1 MTFYNI
7 PKEDRLAICQ
17 NVESET
23 GIPDFAVEKDW
34 WVVQTLKII
43 FEMEI
48 AEHLVFKGGTSLSK
62 AWKLIERFS
71 EDIDLAVDRRFFGYS
86 GELSKKQLTKL
97 RKETSSYI
105 SGEFYPK
112 LQERFKKNGFK
123 GVGFNIIPAESS
135 DQDPRI
141 IEIYYPYVT
150 KSPGYIQQKR
160 RVNSNRDR
168 QISSACGK
176 AHY

>member
-1 MTFYNI
+1 MDKTTFYNI
-7 PKEDRLAICQ
+7 PQEERLAICQ
-17 NVESET
+17 NVENRT

-34 WVVQTLKII
+34 WVVQALKII

-62 AWKLIERFS
+62 GWQMIERFS
-71 EDIDLAVDRRFFGYS
+71 EDIDLAVDRKFLGYS
-86 GELSKKQLTKL
+86 GKLSKKQLTKL

-105 SGEFYPK
+105 SGKFYPE

-123 GVGFNIIPAESS
+123 DVDFNIIPAESS

-141 IEIYYPYVT
+141 IEIYYPM
-150 KSPGYIQQKR
+150 SP
-160 RVNSNRDR
+160 NLPDTSNQGFRSR
-168 QISSACGK
+168 LAV
-176 AHY
+176 AP